1 VLRIPSGAS
10 ICRLT
15 SCSADREREKERERK
30 RERLGT
36 VLHNACSH
44 HAPAHWQILA
54 HISGKI
60 RKNFIKILP
69 GDKVT
74 VEMSPYDLT
83 KVIVCVLQLY
93 LASTCLWMCLV
104 SERGFVF
111 LNQEQTPTSVCCS
124 DTWSAYHTGSTYISV
139 LLLHLVRVSHRVE
152 SPSASSRRCQVGW
165 SEVPFDARCASH
177 AGSTH
182 LPLQVGRLWLYTH
195 THAHTTRGGRG
206 SGGLVRQN
214 E

>member
-1 VLRIPSGAS
+1 MLRIPSGAS

-104 SERGFVF
+104 SERGFFF

-165 SEVPFDARCASH
+165 SEVPFESVKLVGAKYP
-177 AGSTH
+177 ST
-182 LPLQVGRLWLYTH
+182 LGAQVMQGRLTF
-195 THAHTTRGGRG
+195 R
-206 SGGLVRQN
+206 SK
-214 E
+214 